1 MKTNVIDLMFLVVA
15 ATIMKMHGGRI
26 GVVSAGEGHGSTF
39 LVDIP
44 ITPPAVPVHANVVD
58 KNASLGSVAPP
69 FLLDPQGLQTTSS
82 RHNSFAQEEYPTAEN
97 HLISLVKESV
107 RNGSLS
113 SLNSPSPRYTT
124 TASDPRCCPID
135 EEHMLEIV
143 PDEPDIEYMDDED
156 DYSDTDSGK
165 WDDFANLLVKVEA
178 QIERDDR
185 MHSTPTAVTAATG
198 HETTAASASN
208 SGWQVGRDFLI
219 SLSPKERQR
228 FLQHLQSMPST
239 AGMATIVSR
248 NASFYNASSGRSGTN
263 SVPASPSV
271 RSGKEILRPLSSSI
285 VWRPRKTLREAR
297 VLIVDDAPTNRKMIR
312 RLLHRHFEYL
322 DEADNG
328 LTAVN
333 KFREALPAL
342 SSKPMSEAAVILSQ
356 NSEEDIEEKSS
367 ECKQGYDLILMDFM
381 MPQMNGPDA
390 TLLIKQIAAEQHY
403 PVIVIGVTGNG
414 LPEDIQ
420 AFYNHGADEVMV
432 KPLEFD
438 RFMQYLQNHIH
449 FAN

>member
-1 MKTNVIDLMFLVVA
+1 MKSNLNTLSFLVVA

-44 ITPPAVPVHANVVD
+44 ITPPPAPAQTSVVD
-58 KNASLGSVAPP
+58 KNSSIGSMAPP
-69 FLLDPQGLQTTSS
+69 LLLDPQGLQATSS

-97 HLISLVKESV
+97 HLVSLVKESV
-107 RNGSLS
+107 RRGSLS
-113 SLNSPSPRYTT
+113 GLNSPSPRLTT
-124 TASDPRCCPID
+124 NASDPNCCSTD
-135 EEHMLEIV
+135 GEH
-143 PDEPDIEYMDDED
+143 IEYMDDDD

-165 WDDFANLLVKVEA
+165 WDDFAHLLVKVEA

-185 MHSTPTAVTAATG
+185 MHNTPTAVTAAAAG
-198 HETTAASASN
+198 QGTTSVSN

-239 AGMATIVSR
+239 AGMAAIVTR
-248 NASFYNASSGRSGTN
+248 NASFRSRSGTN

-271 RSGKEILRPLSSSI
+271 RSGQELLRPLASSI

-312 RLLHRHFEYL
+312 RLLHRHFDYL

-333 KFREALPAL
+333 KFREALPIL
-342 SSKPMSEAAVILSQ
+342 PWKPTSEAAAILSQ
-356 NSEEDIEEKSS
+356 DSEEDVEPS
-367 ECKQGYDLILMDFM
+367 ESKQGYDLILMDFM
-381 MPQMNGPDA
+381 MPHMNGPDA
-390 TLLIKQIAAEQHY
+390 TLLIKQIAAEQHF
-403 PVIVIGVTGNG
+403 PVIIIGVTGNG
-414 LPEDIQ
+414 LPEDIK
-420 AFYNHGADEVMV
+420 AFHDHGADEVMV

>member
-1 MKTNVIDLMFLVVA
+1 MSNLNHLLFLVVA

-44 ITPPAVPVHANVVD
+44 ITPPPASVKTSVVD
-58 KNASLGSVAPP
+58 KNTSIGSLAPP
-69 FLLDPQGLQTTSS
+69 CLLDPQRLQPTSS

-97 HLISLVKESV
+97 HLVSLVKESV

-113 SLNSPSPRYTT
+113 GLNSPSPRF
-124 TASDPRCCPID
+124 TAGSSDPRCCMID
-135 EEHMLEIV
+135 DDHAAEEPE
-143 PDEPDIEYMDDED
+143 IEYMDDED
-156 DYSDTDSGK
+156 DYSDTNSGQ
-165 WDDFANLLVKVEA
+165 WDDFAHLLVKVEA

-185 MHSTPTAVTAATG
+185 MHNTPMAVTAA
-198 HETTAASASN
+198 AAGQDVTASN

-219 SLSPKERQR
+219 SLSHKERQR

-248 NASFYNASSGRSGTN
+248 SASFRSRTGST

-271 RSGKEILRPLSSSI
+271 RSGKETLRPLASSI

-333 KFREALPAL
+333 KFKEALPVL
-342 SSKPMSEAAVILSQ
+342 PSKLASEATAILREG
-356 NSEEDIEEKSS
+356 SEDVEEKSAES
-367 ECKQGYDLILMDFM
+367 KQGYDLILMDFM
-381 MPQMNGPDA
+381 MPHMNGPDA

-438 RFMQYLQNHIH
+438 RFMQYLRNHVH